1 MTEREKEQLRKEYET
16 ALLVKGVSNLSGL
29 VHGLAQ
35 AMKFISLEANEQ
47 GRGREYVNN
56 HPIVR
61 VYLQQ
66 MKSLCTADYA
76 ASYKTCKE
84 RSRKSLEPKK

>member
-1 MTEREKEQLRKEYET
+1 MNEQDKEKLRKEYET

-35 AMKFISLEANEQ
+35 AMKLIALEAKEQ
-47 GRGREYVNN
+47 GRGPEYINN

-61 VYLQQ
+61 VYLEQI
-66 MKSLCTADYA
+66 KSLCTADYA
-76 ASYKTCKE
+76 ASYKICKE
-84 RSRKSLEPKK
+84 RSRKSWEPKR

>member
-1 MTEREKEQLRKEYET
+1 MNEQEKEQLRKEYET
-16 ALLVKGVSNLSGL
+16 ALLVKGVSNLSGI
-29 VHGLAQ
+29 VHGLSQ
-35 AMKFISLEANEQ
+35 AMKLISLEAKEQ
-47 GRGREYVNN
+47 GRGTEYVNN

-61 VYLQQ
+61 VYLEQ

-76 ASYKTCKE
+76 ASHRSCKE